1 MAEAINLNGMDYGCN
16 PGGGG
21 GTANNTGGKLRILFI
36 GNSNMIDS
44 VSYLPFVLKNIA
56 PNLKTVIGTAYI
68 GGSNIAQHMAYF
80 TGADANHKVTLTI
93 PQTGYTGSYA
103 TGDFEFW
110 VDPSD
115 NLKPYKETLNGVAG
129 DGYRGYKFQKSVN
142 GGAWG
147 PRSSYI
153 PPADVLAAEPWD
165 LIVLQ
170 DAANNVAWSNVGPF
184 VYGLQ
189 RYIGKHIGK
198 SVKFGWM
205 MTHAA
210 SNTDALMKA
219 QWKDLAKIAK
229 KVMQETGNA
238 ILLTPGTA
246 VQSLRVIPAIAGLG
260 IGGNLCADNVHM
272 QEGLGCLC
280 AAYAVAGG
288 ILNEMNIDYRGI
300 VGEGTRPDPDWC
312 LEKKIPGMN
321 PGVDENNPPVVIGIT
336 EDNCMLA
343 QVAAVNAVK
352 YPFKVISPS
361 QESNATGRE
370 VLSVDEFVKAP
381 DEDGT
386 TGQTLQI
393 NAQGKPEW
401 VTPSAGTT
409 PDSELSENSTNAV
422 QNKVVT
428 AALNQKANAKGTY
441 EDFVAG
447 DIVSLNDR
455 VTVADKFVVRT
466 TAGDES
472 IDSSQEALLLELK
485 GGCGEMEAEAFKIYS
500 LKWNKTN
507 QLDPETWASGKTS
520 GYITGAVSSGAIGS
534 GSHKLCIIR
543 CPKCEAGEYGTAEKN
558 NGYLLTDSEG
568 NNLKVGDGTIIGV
581 WYSETLPAVGSEVA
595 AVTEHTFAGH
605 TERFYLPDE
614 GYMVVEVAGDANL
627 SGICAHIAWSKDY
640 DKFTAFVSPAELVVA
655 VSALTSKFQ
664 TATVNG
670 KTCIILRG
678 IEQGNGGIFDRV
690 VIYPEG
696 GGTYER
702 NIAAQLLTGLE
713 WTETVIEGEVVEGEG
728 EATSGYRYTASLPT
742 TGTYA
747 AMRDGLMRS
756 DIEGMTLDGFTLQY
770 ESVEQITP
778 ATAFAGKYVDYQ
790 IATPVTGTHSIN
802 PTGKLPNDMGTEE
815 VIGGEWATGTIVI
828 SYMRGFK
835 DSMRALLNDFNVAAA
850 ELAELKYTKPLY
862 CVGAWLGNA
871 NTASPTDLDN
881 PDALAVFGNKE
892 WALDWRPFLVDMTAI
907 EGETKKRPVME
918 LKRSNWLR
926 DIYGKW
932 APVVGITTA
941 MRDECMA
948 NALYTDAACTEQY
961 CAAGAFD
968 PEAFLALCSI
978 ETVDGVKKL
987 THPTLYK
994 AADTEVTHYLM
1005 PWETT
1010 ETKYSIFIG
1019 RKDEVYLLDNVVG
1032 ASGKEWNGI
1041 LGAKANVWDGVDVEA
1056 FALKPT
1062 GICPSPAT
1070 AISENGVT
1078 KIRSFFYNYPSSLT
1092 GIMGRKGYASN
1103 CAMFYGDGHYP
1114 TSGYSQISTKT
1125 TARANNHVATAPFPV
1140 AEGGWHARN
1149 TFLRCVET
1157 ALGTKYLCSYAR
1169 FSSGITAVDACGNEG
1184 QWLERGGVRIKATG
1198 DADWT
1203 YKNWGGS
1210 GKIYYKDGSAYKTI
1224 DMAAML
1230 TSYGP
1235 HMKTLEAQIAL
1246 SFAVEFGIGAGDK
1259 FEYNG
1264 CTWWYS
1270 NPTTSTFTPPT
1281 VAAGYMNARVYKIVA
1296 GEFAAYSDTSGTE
1309 ETFTVEC
1316 CLRTGLML
1324 GCDMSGDIGP
1334 YWGGGCEIV
1343 GECVTAPASGSYGY
1357 TLKAYIEPDQ
1367 TKWVNEGD
1375 TSVNIGTK
1383 FASGFEDK
1391 YRYAGSIVTR
1401 TSNYMRRRL
1410 PNTPLPASHGGGFGK
1425 GECGYG
1431 YMANYWGSAGKKT
1444 RVGVL
1449 CGTYAYHS
1457 SLSARSLFAY
1467 TSASFTFAYFC
1478 ASAQVLLDV
1487 Q

>member
-1 MAEAINLNGMDYGCN
+1 MSEAINLNEGKSAYEIWLAQG
-16 PGGGG
+16 
-21 GTANNTGGKLRILFI
+21 NTGTEEDFLEAMR
-36 GNSNMIDS
+36 GNSGYQGAAGELEVVN
-44 VSYLPFVLKNIA
+44 
-56 PNLKTVIGTAYI
+56 NL
-68 GGSNIAQHMAYF
+68 NQ
-80 TGADANHKVTLTI
+80 
-93 PQTGYTGSYA
+93 
-103 TGDFEFW
+103 
-110 VDPSD
+110 
-115 NLKPYKETLNGVAG
+115 
-129 DGYRGYKFQKSVN
+129 
-142 GGAWG
+142 GGAAKALSAEMG
-147 PRSSYI
+147 KKLNQDK
-153 PPADVLAAEPWD
+153 AD
-165 LIVLQ
+165 
-170 DAANNVAWSNVGPF
+170 
-184 VYGLQ
+184 
-189 RYIGKHIGK
+189 
-198 SVKFGWM
+198 
-205 MTHAA
+205 
-210 SNTDALMKA
+210 
-219 QWKDLAKIAK
+219 KDLENLSAAGKAKFDA
-229 KVMQETGNA
+229 
-238 ILLTPGTA
+238 
-246 VQSLRVIPAIAGLG
+246 
-260 IGGNLCADNVHM
+260 
-272 QEGLGCLC
+272 
-280 AAYAVAGG
+280 
-288 ILNEMNIDYRGI
+288 
-300 VGEGTRPDPDWC
+300 
-312 LEKKIPGMN
+312 
-321 PGVDENNPPVVIGIT
+321 
-336 EDNCMLA
+336 
-343 QVAAVNAVK
+343 
-352 YPFKVISPS
+352 
-361 QESNATGRE
+361 
-370 VLSVDEFVKAP
+370 
-381 DEDGT
+381 
-386 TGQTLQI
+386 
-393 NAQGKPEW
+393 
-401 VTPSAGTT
+401 
-409 PDSELSENSTNAV
+409 
-422 QNKVVT
+422 
-428 AALNQKANAKGTY
+428 KANTKGTY
-441 EDFVAG
+441 EELVAG
-447 DIVSLNDR
+447 DLVSLNDR
-455 VTVADKFVVRT
+455 VTVKDKFVVRT

-472 IDSSQEALLLELK
+472 IDSSRDALLLELI
-485 GGCGEMEAEAFKIYS
+485 GGCGDTEAAAFKINAMR
-500 LKWNKTN
+500 WNRAN
-507 QLDPETWASGKTS
+507 ALDPSAWASGKTS
-520 GYITGAVSSGAIGS
+520 GYITGAVVSTGSTTAIGS

-543 CPKCEAGEYGTAEKN
+543 CPKCEAGEYGTAAAN

-581 WYSETLPAVGSEVA
+581 WYSATLPASGTEVA
-595 AVTEHTFAGH
+595 AVTEHTFTGH
-605 TERFYLPDE
+605 TEKFYLPDE

-627 SGICAHIAWSKDY
+627 SAICAHLAWSKDY
-640 DKFTAFVSPAELVVA
+640 DKFTSYVSPAELVVA

-690 VIYPEG
+690 TIYPEG

-702 NIAAQLLTGLE
+702 NIAAQQLTSLE

-728 EATSGYRYTASLPT
+728 ETTSGYRYTASLPT

-747 AMRDGLMRS
+747 AMRDGLIRS
-756 DIEGMTLDGFTLQY
+756 DIDGMTLEGYNLTY
-770 ESVEQITP
+770 ESTEQITP
-778 ATAFAGKYVDYQ
+778 ATAFAGLYVDYQ

-815 VIGGEWATGTIVI
+815 VVGGEWATGTIVI

-835 DSMRALLNDFNVAAA
+835 DSMRALLDDFNIAAA

-871 NTASPTDLDN
+871 NTASPVDQDN

-892 WALDWRPFLVDMTAI
+892 WALDWRPFLVDMTAV

-918 LKRSNWLR
+918 LKKNNWLR
-926 DIYGKW
+926 DIYGNW

-948 NALYTDAACTEQY
+948 NALYTDNAGQNQY

-968 PEAFLALCSI
+968 PEAFLALCQI
-978 ETVDGVKKL
+978 EVVDGVKKL

-1019 RKDEVYLLDNVVG
+1019 RKDMVYLLDNLVG

-1125 TARANNHVATAPFPV
+1125 TARANNHDATAPFPV

-1157 ALGTKYLCSYAR
+1157 ALGTKYLCTYAR
-1169 FSSGITAVDACGNEG
+1169 FSSGITAVDACGNES
-1184 QWLERGGVRIKATG
+1184 QWLGRGGVRIKASG
-1198 DADWT
+1198 DSDWT
-1203 YKNWGGS
+1203 YKNWGGI
-1210 GKIYYKDGSAYKTI
+1210 GKIYYKSGSAYKTT
-1224 DMAAML
+1224 DMVAML

-1235 HMKTLEAQIAL
+1235 HMKTLESQIAV
-1246 SFAVEFGIGAGDK
+1246 SFAVEFGISADER
-1259 FEYNG
+1259 FEFNG

-1281 VAAGYMNARVYKIVA
+1281 VAEGYMNARVYKIVA

-1316 CLRTGLML
+1316 CLCTGLML

-1375 TSVNIGTK
+1375 TIVNIGTK

-1401 TSNYMRRRL
+1401 MSNYMRRRL

-1444 RVGVL
+1444 RVGVR
-1449 CGTYAYHS
+1449 CGYNAS
-1457 SLSARSLFAY
+1457 SSILSARSL
-1467 TSASFTFAYFC
+1467 TAYFTAANTYAYSC

>member
-1 MAEAINLNGMDYGCN
+1 MAEAINLNEGKSAYEIWLAQG
-16 PGGGG
+16 
-21 GTANNTGGKLRILFI
+21 NTGTEADFLASLQ
-36 GNSNMIDS
+36 GNSGYQGS
-44 VSYLPFVLKNIA
+44 AGELEVKN
-56 PNLKTVIGTAYI
+56 NLT
-68 GGSNIAQHMAYF
+68 
-80 TGADANHKVTLTI
+80 
-93 PQTGYTGSYA
+93 
-103 TGDFEFW
+103 E
-110 VDPSD
+110 
-115 NLKPYKETLNGVAG
+115 
-129 DGYRGYKFQKSVN
+129 
-142 GGAWG
+142 GGA
-147 PRSSYI
+147 
-153 PPADVLAAEPWD
+153 
-165 LIVLQ
+165 
-170 DAANNVAWSNVGPF
+170 
-184 VYGLQ
+184 
-189 RYIGKHIGK
+189 
-198 SVKFGWM
+198 
-205 MTHAA
+205 
-210 SNTDALMKA
+210 
-219 QWKDLAKIAK
+219 
-229 KVMQETGNA
+229 
-238 ILLTPGTA
+238 
-246 VQSLRVIPAIAGLG
+246 
-260 IGGNLCADNVHM
+260 
-272 QEGLGCLC
+272 
-280 AAYAVAGG
+280 
-288 ILNEMNIDYRGI
+288 
-300 VGEGTRPDPDWC
+300 
-312 LEKKIPGMN
+312 
-321 PGVDENNPPVVIGIT
+321 
-336 EDNCMLA
+336 
-343 QVAAVNAVK
+343 
-352 YPFKVISPS
+352 
-361 QESNATGRE
+361 
-370 VLSVDEFVKAP
+370 
-381 DEDGT
+381 
-386 TGQTLQI
+386 
-393 NAQGKPEW
+393 
-401 VTPSAGTT
+401 
-409 PDSELSENSTNAV
+409 
-422 QNKVVT
+422 T
-428 AALNQKANAKGTY
+428 AALSAEMGKQLNNTKADKDLENLSPAGQAKFNAKAGTSGTY
-441 EDFVAG
+441 PDFVAG

-485 GGCGEMEAEAFKIYS
+485 GGCGETEAEAFKIYS

-507 QLDPETWASGKTS
+507 QLDPAAWASGKTG
-520 GYITGAVSSGAIGS
+520 GYITGAVSNGAIGS

-581 WYSETLPAVGSEVA
+581 WFSETLPAVGSEVA

-670 KTCIILRG
+670 KTCIVLRG

-690 VIYPEG
+690 IIQPEG

-702 NIAAQLLTGLE
+702 NIAAQLLTGLT
-713 WTETVIEGEVVEGEG
+713 WTETEIEAESIEGE
-728 EATSGYRYTASLPT
+728 EATVTGYRYTANLPT

-770 ESVEQITP
+770 ESAEQITP

-815 VIGGEWATGTIVI
+815 VIGGEAATGTIVI

-835 DSMRALLNDFNVAAA
+835 DSVRAMMTEFNEVKADLK
-850 ELAELKYTKPLY
+850 ELGYTKPLY
-862 CVGAWLGNA
+862 CVGVWLDNA
-871 NTASPTDLDN
+871 NTASPTDQDN

-892 WALDWRPFLVDMTAI
+892 WALDWRPFLVDMTPL
-907 EGETKKRPVME
+907 EGERKKRPVME
-918 LKRSNWLR
+918 LRKNNWLR
-926 DIYGKW
+926 DIYGNW
-932 APVVGITTA
+932 APVVGITAA

-948 NALYTDAACTEQY
+948 NALYTDNAGQNQY

-968 PEAFLALCSI
+968 PESFLALCQI
-978 ETVDGVKKL
+978 EVVDGLKKL

-994 AADTEVTHYLM
+994 AVTENEETTYVEVTHYLM

-1019 RKDEVYLLDNVVG
+1019 RKDTVYLIDNLIG
-1032 ASGKEWNGI
+1032 SSGKEWNGI
-1041 LGAKANVWDGVDVEA
+1041 LGANANVWDGVDLEA

-1070 AISENGVT
+1070 AISEDGTT
-1078 KIRSFFYNYPSSLT
+1078 KLRSFFYNYPSALT
-1092 GIMGRKGYASN
+1092 GVRGRKGYASN
-1103 CAMFYGDGHYP
+1103 CAMFYDDGHYP
-1114 TSGYSQISTKT
+1114 TSGYSQIDAKT
-1125 TARANNHVATAPFPV
+1125 TARRNNHDTTAPFPV
-1140 AEGGWHARN
+1140 SEGGFHARN

-1157 ALGTKYLCSYAR
+1157 ALGTKYLCSYGR
-1169 FSSGITAVDACGNEG
+1169 FSSGITAVDACGNEA
-1184 QWLERGGVRIKATG
+1184 QWLARGGVRIKASG

-1210 GKIYYKDGSAYKTI
+1210 GKIYYKDGSAYKTT

-1235 HMKTLEAQIAL
+1235 HMKTLESQIAV
-1246 SFAVEFGIGAGDK
+1246 SFAVEFGISADER
-1259 FEYNG
+1259 FEFNG

-1281 VAAGYMNARVYKIVA
+1281 VAEGYMNARVYKIVA
-1296 GEFAAYSDTSGTE
+1296 GSFAAYSDTSGTT

-1334 YWGGGCEIV
+1334 YWGGGIEVI
-1343 GECVTAPASGSYGY
+1343 GECKTAPSSGSFGY

-1367 TKWVNEGD
+1367 EKWVNEGN
-1375 TSVNIGTK
+1375 TSINIGTK
-1383 FASGFEDK
+1383 FPSGFEDK

-1401 TSNYMRRRL
+1401 ANNYIRRRL
-1410 PNTPLPASHGGGFGK
+1410 PNTPLPVTQGAAYGK

-1431 YMANYWGSAGKKT
+1431 YMGNYWGSAGKKT
-1444 RVGVL
+1444 RVGVR
-1449 CGTYAYHS
+1449 CGNYAYS
-1457 SLSARSLFAY
+1457 SPLSARSLYAFSSASN
-1467 TSASFTFAYFC
+1467 TSASYC